1 MAMYRVFFFNTDA
14 GAYWSVIDDSDY
26 LVVELADNFLQ
37 FMRFARGRAE
47 STTRK
52 YAESIALYYNFCSDR
67 CANWATPTSRH
78 SKCGC
83 G

>member
-1 MAMYRVFFFNTDA
+1 MYRAFYFNTDA

-26 LVVELADNFLQ
+26 VVVELADNFLQ

-52 YAESIALYYNFCSDR
+52 YAESIALYYNFCRTARRTGSI
-67 CANWATPTSRH
+67 PTSQH